1 MVHPLAYSFRSPVV
15 VGDGEEQ
22 ADKDD
27 SEYRTTTALVPA
39 HIGPAPATQPRT
51 WQQLAKPYVLLH
63 QEPLLVMCT
72 IYLAVR
78 DSSDLGLLTILETD
92 YS

>member
-1 MVHPLAYSFRSPVV
+1 MVHPLAYSLRSPVV
-15 VGDGEEQ
+15 VDDGEEQ

-27 SEYRTTTALVPA
+27 SEYRTTTAA
-39 HIGPAPATQPRT
+39 HIGSAPATQPRT

-92 YS
+92 NS